1 MTTWLPSLV
10 ICFASCVS
18 PVTIIHAKLVTN
30 KSAKLTSDAC
40 EKMSIYL
47 ILNVQN
53 VDIFMLSGL
62 FYLNKLKIISDKNI
76 NNSNQIKTNGAKLI
90 IF

>member
-1 MTTWLPSLV
+1 MV
-10 ICFASCVS
+10 CF
-18 PVTIIHAKLVTN
+18 
-30 KSAKLTSDAC
+30 
-40 EKMSIYL
+40 
-47 ILNVQN
+47 
-53 VDIFMLSGL
+53 IFMLSGL